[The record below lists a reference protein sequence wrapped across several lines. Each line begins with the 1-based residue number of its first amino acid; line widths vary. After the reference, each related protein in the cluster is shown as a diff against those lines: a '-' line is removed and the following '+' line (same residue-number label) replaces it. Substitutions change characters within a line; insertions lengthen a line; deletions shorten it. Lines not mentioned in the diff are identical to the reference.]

1 MSISYYFIYW
11 FEHFFSINSIFSF
24 LKILVPFFYV
34 YRSLF
39 DVNRTST
46 FFLYSFFSSCVSS
59 WSYCFNR
66 LIVIWFNEDSY
77 RYIHWC
83 SHVYNVFQALV
94 SRYIGSYPKQQ
105 QKNVFLI
112 IISIKLKSLLYDS
125 LSKANLNCYVAIVS
139 SSNKRHPKC
148 VHMYI
153 CICMNDLCSCVSAF
167 FFIFWDAIWLLFLL
181 EYFVCSLTYII
192 V

>member
-1 MSISYYFIYW
+1 MFTGHCLTLTGLLLSFYTV
-11 FEHFFSINSIFSF
+11 SF
-24 LKILVPFFYV
+24 LLV
-34 YRSLF
+34 YRHEVIVL
-39 DVNRTST
+39 
-46 FFLYSFFSSCVSS
+46 
-59 WSYCFNR
+59 NR

-125 LSKANLNCYVAIVS
+125 LSKANPNCYVAIVS

-167 FFIFWDAIWLLFLL
+167 FFYIFWDAIWLLFLL

>member
-1 MSISYYFIYW
+1 MKINQY
-11 FEHFFSINSIFSF
+11 FFSIKSIFSF
-24 LKILVPFFYV
+24 LKILVRFFFYV

-46 FFLYSFFSSCVSS
+46 FFLYSFVSPCVSS
-59 WSYCFNR
+59 WSYVLIDWSLFDSMKTVIDISTGAHMFIMYFKR
-66 LIVIWFNEDSY
+66 LWVDTSDLILN
-77 RYIHWC
+77 
-83 SHVYNVFQALV
+83 NN
-94 SRYIGSYPKQQ
+94 K
-105 QKNVFLI
+105 KNVFLI

-167 FFIFWDAIWLLFLL
+167 FFNIFWDTIWLLFLI
-181 EYFVCSLTYII
+181 EYFVYSLTYII